1 MGPTFKDHFSTVSQ
15 NYAGFRPCY
24 PAAIFDWLASCVP
37 RSGQVWDCATG
48 SGQAAV
54 DLATRFA
61 RVIATDASRSQIAA
75 APPTERVEFRVAP
88 AERSG
93 LPDQSTDLITVAQAV
108 HWFDLEPFYAEVRRV
123 LRPNG
128 VLAIWAYGVQRVE
141 GEAVNQLIQDF
152 YSNIV
157 GPYWPPERRFVED
170 GYQTLPFPF
179 TPLAAPA
186 FQMEEFWSLEQLIGY
201 LGTWSAT
208 TRYMQAHQSD
218 PRIRLSEALKSVWGD
233 PAERRKVSWPVAFRA
248 GKV

>member
-1 MGPTFKDHFSTVSQ
+1 MASNFKDHFSTVAQS
-15 NYAGFRPCY
+15 YAGFRPRY
-24 PAAIFDWLASCVP
+24 PAAIFDWLATQVP
-37 RSGQVWDCATG
+37 RSGEVWDCAAG
-48 SGQAAV
+48 NGQATV

-61 RVIATDASRSQIAA
+61 RVTATDASAAQIAA
-75 APPTERVEFRVAP
+75 AAPTAGVEFRVAP

-93 LPDQSTDLITVAQAV
+93 LADQSVDLITVAQAA
-108 HWFDLEPFYAEVRRV
+108 HWFELDAFYAEVRRV
-123 LRPNG
+123 LRPTG

-141 GEAVNQLIQDF
+141 GEEVNQMIQDF

-157 GPYWPPERRFVED
+157 GPYWPPERQLVED

-186 FQMEEFWSLEQLIGY
+186 FQMEELWSLEQVIGY

-208 TRYMQAHQSD
+208 TRYIQAHQSD
-218 PRIRLSEALKSVWGD
+218 PRTRLSAALKAVWGD
-233 PAERRKVSWPVAFRA
+233 PARQRKVTWPVAFRA